1 MSKIQKNLEKLK
13 ETITTEDLLEG
24 LLFFE
29 NPLIIRNDYK
39 LEIGGNPEVI
49 DKHVELLTRHEAR
62 IHTIPAL
69 GPSDFYNSIE
79 FVESKDGK
87 TIYRL
92 KEGSIVREIKGNVRY
107 IILD

>member
-1 MSKIQKNLEKLK
+1 MEISKIQKNLEKLK

-24 LLFFE
+24 KD
-29 NPLIIRNDYK
+29 PLIIRNDYK

-107 IILD
+107 IISD

>member
-13 ETITTEDLLEG
+13 ETITTEDLLKD
-24 LLFFE
+24 LLFKD
-29 NPLIIRNDYK
+29 PLITRNDYK
-39 LEIGGNPEVI
+39 PGIGGNPEVI

-107 IILD
+107 IISD